1 MKSYI
6 MYECEK
12 CGKTSKDLW
21 EIKRCEASHYDLSKE
36 EEKEWKIL
44 KAIVQKAGLTIH
56 YTKNAQTEKE
66 FDEAIKA
73 LIKFEKEHN
82 IKHNL
87 IR

>member
-36 EEKEWKIL
+36 EEKEWKKL
-44 KAIVQKAGLTIH
+44 KDAAEKAGVTIY
-56 YTKNAQTEKE
+56 YTKNSQTEKA
-66 FDEAIKA
+66 FDDAIDA
-73 LIKFEKEHN
+73 LIQFEKEHN
-82 IKHNL
+82 I
-87 IR
+87 RR